1 MEEQEVN
8 RMRDM
13 ALRYFEGHLVSEE
26 EKILFNFLQES
37 DVNVQLFRNWED
49 EWFAVSQKDLYI
61 ENKWNRL
68 SGRLQ
73 INQWQ
78 MVQKKTKRYTFTK
91 KLLPYAAIFIL
102 GVMSSVIVYFGFK
115 VSDKSSDRLAQSEY
129 FVPLGSQS
137 KILLPDGSEVWL
149 NAGSKL
155 KYDKSFGDESRTV
168 YIEGEAVFDVT
179 RNKKVPFV
187 VKNERM
193 EVTVH
198 GTIFNV
204 KSFTEDSISSI
215 ELMRG
220 AVSVNYSF
228 SSQKIA
234 LTPGERLIINSKTRK
249 VRKEEFDVASHLS
262 WHEGIL
268 AFCDE
273 PLSEIAEKLERRFG
287 VDIIIKSETLKS
299 RKYYLTFVNNET
311 IDQILDKMKEDK
323 NIHIRKKNN
332 QIEIY

>member
-13 ALRYFEGHLVSEE
+13 ALRYFEGHLVLEE
-26 EKILFNFLQES
+26 EKILFNFLQGS

-91 KLLPYAAIFIL
+91 KLLP
-102 GVMSSVIVYFGFK
+102 FG
-115 VSDKSSDRLAQSEY
+115 SE
-129 FVPLGSQS
+129 S

-273 PLSEIAEKLERRFG
+273 PLSEIAKKLERRFG

-311 IDQILDKMKEDK
+311 IDQILDKMKEDE

>member
-13 ALRYFEGHLVSEE
+13 ALRYFEGHLVLEE
-26 EKILFNFLQES
+26 EKILFNFLQGS

-234 LTPGERLIINSKTRK
+234 LTPGERLIIN
-249 VRKEEFDVASHLS
+249 
-262 WHEGIL
+262 
-268 AFCDE
+268 
-273 PLSEIAEKLERRFG
+273 
-287 VDIIIKSETLKS
+287 
-299 RKYYLTFVNNET
+299 
-311 IDQILDKMKEDK
+311 
-323 NIHIRKKNN
+323 
-332 QIEIY
+332 